1 MHLPASWSVQSV
13 LRTCSQAPC
22 NKEAGQQQASAKPE
36 SQIQAEASP
45 WPTAGPP
52 PRQPSSIVPSSVPRL
67 SLVWAAA
74 AAASTRP
81 YSAEPQVRLEPLFNC
96 CFWRVLG
103 GLLVRALWWSWW
115 SWLSQCSHDVLA
127 MRTCRGRMLAISL
140 IGPEFIKCS
149 MLAFVFGVT
158 GKSQGLS

>member
-1 MHLPASWSVQSV
+1 MFSVHVARLHVTKKQASSRPVQSQKARSRPKPV
-13 LRTCSQAPC
+13 HGQPQVHLR
-22 NKEAGQQQASAKPE
+22 
-36 SQIQAEASP
+36 
-45 WPTAGPP
+45 
-52 PRQPSSIVPSSVPRL
+52 RQPSSIVPSSVPRL